1 MRTEHL
7 QYLMAITDGQTIN
20 AVSEA
25 LHISPQGLSSAIAS
39 LESELNCPLLVR
51 TKRGVYLTEEGKR
64 VVALSKSFFTELASL
79 SDSPYALSGSLV
91 ILATSG
97 NINYLLADRIARF
110 LKENPNVSIDFR
122 YTDHTSCIDAVRSGQ
137 IEVAFVSYTT
147 FRSQKLAHAQVIDES
162 GLLFTPIATAY
173 ACIECHKDL
182 AKGIKKNSLLEG
194 VTIDHLILPQEKALI
209 YAENE
214 QLRQMMHL
222 HPKKIS
228 CEPNDKLY
236 YQLLLNKLGH
246 GWGVLSHHQSD
257 LARSQMLVQI
267 PLSRDIQTSFGFI
280 ERKNVSR
287 SALVN
292 RLIDTITY

>member
-39 LESELNCPLLVR
+39 LEGELNCPLLIR

-64 VVALSKSFFTELASL
+64 LVALSKSFFTELTSL
-79 SDSPYALSGSLV
+79 SDAPFALSGHL
-91 ILATSG
+91 IIPATSG

-110 LKENPNVSIDFR
+110 LKENPSVSIDFR
-122 YTDHTSCIDAVRSGQ
+122 YTDHRSCIDAVRSGE
-137 IEVAFVSYTT
+137 IEIAFVSYST
-147 FRSQKLAHAQVIDES
+147 FRSQKLAHAQLIDDS
-162 GLLFTPIATAY
+162 GLLFTPIATSY

-182 AKGIKKNSLLEG
+182 AKGIKKYSLLEG
-194 VTIDHLILPQEKALI
+194 VIIDHLILPQEKELI
-209 YAENE
+209 QAENE
-214 QLRQMMHL
+214 QLRQMIHL
-222 HPKKIS
+222 TPKKIS
-228 CEPNDKLY
+228 YEPNEKLY
-236 YQLLLNKLGH
+236 HQLLLNKVGH
-246 GWGVLSHHQSD
+246 GWGVIGHNQQNLTNAHT
-257 LARSQMLVQI
+257 LVRI
-267 PLSRDIQTSFGFI
+267 PLSPDIQTSFGFI

>member
-39 LESELNCPLLVR
+39 LESELNCPLLIR

-64 VVALSKSFFTELASL
+64 LVALSKTFFTELTSL
-79 SDSPYALSGSLV
+79 SNAPYTLSGSIV
-91 ILATSG
+91 IPATSG

-122 YTDHTSCIDAVRSGQ
+122 YTDHQSCIEAVRSGD
-137 IEVAFVSYTT
+137 IDIAFVSYNT
-147 FRSQKLAHAQVIDES
+147 FRSQKLAHAQTIDAS
-162 GLLFTPIATAY
+162 GLLFTPIATTY

-182 AKGIKKNSLLEG
+182 AKGIKKYSLLENI
-194 VTIDHLILPQEKALI
+194 TIDHLILPQAKAFI
-209 YAENE
+209 CAEIE
-214 QLRQMMHL
+214 QLCQTINL
-222 HPKKIS
+222 KPKKIS
-228 CEPNDKLY
+228 YEPNEKLY
-236 YQLLLNKLGH
+236 YQLLLNKVGH
-246 GWGVLSHHQSD
+246 GWNVFNHNQLNT
-257 LARSQMLVQI
+257 ANSQMLVKI

-280 ERKNVSR
+280 ERRNVSR